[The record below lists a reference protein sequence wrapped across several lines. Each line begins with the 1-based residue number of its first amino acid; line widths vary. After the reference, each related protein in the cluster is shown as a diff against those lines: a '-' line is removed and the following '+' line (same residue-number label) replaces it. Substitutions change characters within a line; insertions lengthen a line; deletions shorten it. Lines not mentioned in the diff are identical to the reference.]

1 MKKIFLG
8 ITMML
13 SIAQFVQAQEKTK
26 KLTIPTNVKEA
37 FSKDYPQSKVS
48 WEMEDG
54 DYEAHLKING
64 SDASAVYDKKGHR
77 KAVELS
83 IKMTEIPTE
92 ALDYI
97 KKNYPTNKIIE
108 TAKTTDDKNTVTYEV
123 AIGRKGKT
131 YDVLFDANGKFT
143 KMIEAD

>member
-13 SIAQFVQAQEKTK
+13 SITQFVQAQEKTK
-26 KLTIPTNVKEA
+26 KITVPITVKEA
-37 FSKDYPQSKVS
+37 FSKDYPKSKVS

-54 DYEAHLKING
+54 DYEAHLKIDG

-83 IKMTEIPTE
+83 IKMTEIPAD

-143 KMIEAD
+143 KMMEAD